1 MIQEFLYL
9 VLNNTRFLKVMVT
22 IHLNKQQLKA
32 RATRIKNNMNAA
44 DKRTSYEKQTEK
56 RKSEKYYDPR
66 KRIE

>member
-1 MIQEFLYL
+1 
-9 VLNNTRFLKVMVT
+9 MVT

-32 RATRIKNNMNAA
+32 RATRIENIMKNG